1 MTFVDIF
8 THVVN
13 YMPSFNTQQ
22 AAGNLPQGI
31 KVYLDKIYVKKFT
44 LITPH
49 RSLPAQG

>member
-31 KVYLDKIYVKKFT
+31 KAPNQQQT
-44 LITPH
+44 TTT
-49 RSLPAQG
+49 

>member
-31 KVYLDKIYVKKFT
+31 KKSFRIRIT
-44 LITPH
+44 LTT
-49 RSLPAQG
+49 